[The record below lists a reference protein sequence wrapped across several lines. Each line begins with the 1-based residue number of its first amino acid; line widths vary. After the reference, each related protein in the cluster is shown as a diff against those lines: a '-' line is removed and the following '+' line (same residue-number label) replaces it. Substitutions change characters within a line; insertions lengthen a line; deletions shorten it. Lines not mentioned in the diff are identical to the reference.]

1 MATVR
6 SSFGTGTLLLVAA
19 TAVLVGMGL
28 GFWLSSE
35 GGSYPGDGNDAK
47 AVTDA
52 PGWTTTA
59 LPPVAGVER
68 AQRVILIGI
77 DTLRA
82 DRLSSSGYG
91 RETSPHLDELAREE
105 SVRFERAYASS
116 SWTLPS
122 MTSLFTSLHPPQ
134 HLVEDRGTRLAPEV
148 PTLAGA
154 FAARGWLTAGFVTH
168 IYASSLFGLD
178 SGFSEWRELSID
190 WNFREGRQIRAD
202 VLNDH
207 VLRWLDQHRDKRFF
221 LYIHFFDPHWDYAPP
236 SPYDQRFIDPNYS
249 GRARGTFRYLR
260 RYIPRDRLVSPPDLR
275 RINDLYDGEI
285 LWTDHQIGRL
295 FGHLKERNLWEDTLL
310 AVTSDHG
317 EEFQEHNS
325 FHHIRTLYEEV
336 LRVPIII
343 KPPGGRPREWR
354 EVVTER
360 VGQIDLSTTLLHL
373 SGVDIPDT
381 FEGQTLV
388 PLMKGPG
395 EDRAV
400 FARTLRNT
408 GGKIAFIGSRYKFIR
423 SNAPT
428 GEARVELYDLDADP
442 GETSPVNDIEPELA
456 DRIGEEANAWL
467 DRMRESRSRLA
478 GSNLPVVL
486 TEEQREHLRTLGY
499 VQ

>member
-1 MATVR
+1 MGNAR
-6 SSFGTGTLLLVAA
+6 SSFGMRTLLAVAA
-19 TAVLVGMGL
+19 IAALVGMGL
-28 GFWLSSE
+28 GFWFSS
-35 GGSYPGDGNDAK
+35 GSGSDSGDGNDAK
-47 AVTDA
+47 AITDA
-52 PGWTTTA
+52 PGGATTG
-59 LPPVAGVER
+59 LPPVAGAELPK
-68 AQRVILIGI
+68 RVILIGI

-82 DRLSSSGYG
+82 DRLSSFGYH
-91 RETSPHLDELAREE
+91 RETSPRLDELAREE
-105 SVRFERAYASS
+105 GVRFERAYASS

-134 HLVEDRGTRLAPEV
+134 HLVEDRGTRLGPDV

-168 IYASSLFGLD
+168 IYVSSLFGLD
-178 SGFSEWRELSID
+178 SGFDEWRELSID
-190 WNFREGRQIRAD
+190 WNFREGLQVRAD

-207 VLRWLDQHRDKRFF
+207 VLRWLDQHQDKRFF
-221 LYIHFFDPHWDYAPP
+221 LYIHFFDAHWDYAPP
-236 SPYDQRFIDPNYS
+236 SPYDQHFIDPNYP
-249 GRARGTFRYLR
+249 GRGRGTFHYLEQ
-260 RYIPRDRLVSPPDLR
+260 YIPRDRLVSPPDLR

-295 FGHLKERNLWEDTLL
+295 FGHLKARNLWEDTLL

-343 KPPGGRPREWR
+343 KMPGGRPREWR

-360 VGQIDLSTTLLHL
+360 VAQIDLATTLLHL

-388 PLMKGPG
+388 PLMKAPG

-400 FARTLRNT
+400 FARTLRHT
-408 GGKIAFIGSRYKFIR
+408 GGKIALIRSRHKLIR
-423 SNAPT
+423 SNALA
-428 GEARVELYDLDADP
+428 GEAQVELYDLDADP
-442 GETSPVNDIEPELA
+442 GEKSPVTATEPELA
-456 DRIGEEANAWL
+456 TRMGEEADAWL
-467 DRMRESRSRLA
+467 ARMRTSRSR
-478 GSNLPVVL
+478 SNLKVL
-486 TEEQREHLRTLGY
+486 LTGEQREHLRSLGY
-499 VQ
+499 LQ